1 MRVLA
6 VCVDKS
12 IPFETAVIS
21 MTAGGL
27 AVELEAGC
35 PVDLERNFCMMI
47 TKTTATT
54 CQWSVIDCVPL
65 FVKEEMNV
73 KDKHLFSGNNSNNGI
88 QICSIPVQLSII
100 HIFDEIAPK
109 VQILHFWVF

>member
-54 CQWSVIDCVPL
+54 CQWSVIDCV
-65 FVKEEMNV
+65 